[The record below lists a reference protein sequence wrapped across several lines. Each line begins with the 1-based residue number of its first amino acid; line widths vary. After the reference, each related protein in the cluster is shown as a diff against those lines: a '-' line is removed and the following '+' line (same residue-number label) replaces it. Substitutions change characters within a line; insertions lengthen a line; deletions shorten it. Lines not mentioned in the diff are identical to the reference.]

1 MFEGS
6 TSMGKEK
13 KPDMSSWSGRMKEWG
28 GGDFTFLSDDG
39 ETLTLLVCG
48 LPELMKSNFKGK
60 EGVRIGCPCI
70 TENGYQLF
78 VCGKRVGRK
87 LAKAEKYFETNAI
100 MVVRHGI
107 PGDTDAKYSVK
118 VLPEKETF
126 DVLVRIKEADFSPDM
141 IPESI
146 KAALEVMQ
154 G

>member
-1 MFEGS
+1 
-6 TSMGKEK
+6 MGKK
-13 KPDMSSWSGRMKEWG
+13 KEPEMTSWAGRMKEWG

-48 LPELMKSNFKGK
+48 LPELMESNFKGK
-60 EGVRIGCPCI
+60 KGERIGCPCI

-87 LAKAEKYFETNAI
+87 LAKCEKYFTTNAI
-100 MVVRHGI
+100 MVVRHGV

-126 DVLVRIKEADFSPDM
+126 EALCKIRDEDFDPSM
-141 IPESI
+141 IAESI
-146 KAALEVMQ
+146 KAALKVME